1 MLQKSNINYLIEEK
15 DKKNKIIGSLKSLF
29 YKNSTSCSKLAAI
42 KYLAPLLQND
52 SELKE
57 KFEFLYH
64 KETDFY
70 IRDKMAE
77 ILGFKQ
83 DFDLI

>member
-1 MLQKSNINYLIEEK
+1 MKHKSNINYLIEEK
-15 DKKNKIIGSLKSLF
+15 DKNNKIIRSLKSL
-29 YKNSTSCSKLAAI
+29 YYQNSTLCSKLAAI

-77 ILGFKQ
+77 ILGLNQ